1 MPHSEGVITVSI
13 MGMMHSIEPVAVLEA
28 TGPGPLGLDAAFS
41 PARFIVPN
49 TVGRGTTVRTWGN
62 RTGAIAQN

>member
-28 TGPGPLGLDAAFS
+28 TGPGPLGL
-41 PARFIVPN
+41 
-49 TVGRGTTVRTWGN
+49 G
-62 RTGAIAQN
+62 Q